1 VPGHEVGRVVCG
13 PEPRWQGWNVPVVTG
28 PRESHPLEVQ
38 GTQAQRVEGT
48 LCNKTEG
55 RRGGASDPERQPE
68 ADPVEF
74 LVDASALGRVGG

>member
-1 VPGHEVGRVVCG
+1 MPGHEVGRAVYE
-13 PEPRWQGWNVPVVTG
+13 PEPRWPGRNVLVVTG

-48 LCNKTEG
+48 RCNKRGEEG
-55 RRGGASDPERQPE
+55 WASGPERQ

-74 LVDASALGRVGG
+74 LVDASALGHVGG